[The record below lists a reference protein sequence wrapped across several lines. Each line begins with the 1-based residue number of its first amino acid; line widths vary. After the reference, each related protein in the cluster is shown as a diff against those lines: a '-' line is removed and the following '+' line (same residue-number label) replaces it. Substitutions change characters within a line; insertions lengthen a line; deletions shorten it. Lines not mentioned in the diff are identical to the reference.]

1 MTKKISNFNGV
12 SPSELFKPNSRR
24 NHPPNL
30 NRRNRLH
37 RIIVLQSPP
46 PPDVIAEKQLTI
58 PGGAFQLP
66 SPGDPRHCSPQKPG
80 PTAGNFR
87 SLHLSLLRFASV
99 EATSKSPMKKRI
111 LSRIPRQDLS
121 SSRSPSDRNSL
132 FELKGRKLVCPFFCL
147 LDPRCLWISP
157 W

>member
-46 PPDVIAEKQLTI
+46 PTDLIAEKQLTI
-58 PGGAFQLP
+58 PSNAFQLP

-87 SLHLSLLRFASV
+87 SLHLRPTPSPTDRSLDLLSDGIELFNLAAEVLGASLLS
-99 EATSKSPMKKRI
+99 
-111 LSRIPRQDLS
+111 QYYLS
-121 SSRSPSDRNSL
+121 ST
-132 FELKGRKLVCPFFCL
+132 
-147 LDPRCLWISP
+147 
-157 W
+157 

>member
-1 MTKKISNFNGV
+1 MRTSLQYQNMTKKISNFNGV

-87 SLHLSLLRFASV
+87 SLHLRP
-99 EATSKSPMKKRI
+99 TPSPTDQCFFFFFF
-111 LSRIPRQDLS
+111 LFFFFCFSSLS
-121 SSRSPSDRNSL
+121 S
-132 FELKGRKLVCPFFCL
+132 GR
-147 LDPRCLWISP
+147 
-157 W
+157 